1 MTPQTLLYQ
10 ETITRL
16 QNSTTLIKK
25 EIKANTPQDYIVATH
40 GPTLA

>member
-1 MTPQTLLYQ
+1 MNPQTLLYQ

-16 QNSTTLIKK
+16 QDSSSLIKK
-25 EIKANTPQDYIVATH
+25 EDKVATPQDYIVATH